1 MIKSRKGQEG
11 FTLIELL
18 VVVLIIG
25 ILAAIAIPAFLGQK
39 KGAQDANAKSLLHNA
54 AISMES
60 YYSEN
65 QNFAADTAAMVTAA
79 GTIEPNIVWQSY
91 AAATPSDAGKNQVGI
106 VVGTLNSAAETNAYV
121 LNTLSKSGTSFS
133 YVRDDTAK
141 VAKCKAAVAAVAAA
155 ACASGVATW

>member
-39 KGAQDANAKSLLHNA
+39 KGAQDANAKSLLRNA

-65 QNFAADTAAMVTAA
+65 QNFAADSAAMSTAAA
-79 GTIEPNIVWQSY
+79 TIEPNIVWQTT
-91 AAATPSDAGKNQVGI
+91 AADAGKNQVQVI
-106 VVGTLNSAAETNAYV
+106 VGTLASAAETNAYV
-121 LNTLSKSGTSFS
+121 LNTKSKSGVDFA
-133 YVRDDTAK
+133 YMRDDSAK
-141 VAKCKAAVAAVAAA
+141 VAKCKTAVAAVAT
-155 ACASGVATW
+155 ASCGTGATW